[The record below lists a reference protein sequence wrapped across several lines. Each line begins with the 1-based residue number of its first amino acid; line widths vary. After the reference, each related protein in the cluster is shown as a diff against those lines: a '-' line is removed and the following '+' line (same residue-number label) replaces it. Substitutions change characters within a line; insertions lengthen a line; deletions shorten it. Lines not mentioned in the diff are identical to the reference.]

1 MNSKNLLKNDE
12 AVSVTLGFILMLTIT
27 VLVFLAIILSFYT
40 LMQQSKNV
48 AMRES
53 FDIMGSG
60 LATRITT
67 VDSLINMTGYYGGNV
82 NSLEYEFSLPLTIAN
97 EGYSINITNSTKQI
111 IIKSDTGAMAW
122 IPFNTSSS
130 IMGKT
135 IYSSAHDYKLTYSRT
150 NNIINIEVQ

>member
-12 AVSVTLGFILMLTIT
+12 AVSITLGFILMLTIT

-67 VDSLINMTGYYGGNV
+67 VDSLVNMTGYYGGTV
-82 NSLEYEFSLPLTIAN
+82 NALEYEFSLPATIAN
-97 EGYSINITNSTKQI
+97 EGYSINITNKQI
-111 IIKSDTGAMAW
+111 IIESDTGARAW
-122 IPFNTSSS
+122 IPINTSSS
-130 IMGKT
+130 LRGQK
-135 IYSSAHDYKLTYSRT
+135 IYSSAQDYKLTYNRT
-150 NNIINIEVQ
+150 NNMIIVKN

>member
-67 VDSLINMTGYYGGNV
+67 VDTLVNMTGYYGGNV

-97 EGYSINITNSTKQI
+97 EGYSITITNSTNQI
-111 IIKSDTGAMAW
+111 ILQSDIGAKAW
-122 IPFNTSSS
+122 IPLNASSNL
-130 IMGKT
+130 MGIT
-135 IYSSAHDYKLTYSRT
+135 IYSSAGDYKLTYNKT
-150 NNIINIEVQ
+150 NNMINIEGQ

>member
-12 AVSVTLGFILMLTIT
+12 AVSITLGFILMLTIT
-27 VLVFLAIILSFYT
+27 VLVFLAVILSFYT

-67 VDSLINMTGYYGGNV
+67 VDSLVNMTGYYGGTV
-82 NSLEYEFSLPLTIAN
+82 NALEYEFSLPATIAN
-97 EGYSINITNSTKQI
+97 EGYSINITNKQI
-111 IIKSDTGAMAW
+111 IIESDTGARAW

-150 NNIINIEVQ
+150 NNIINIEGQ